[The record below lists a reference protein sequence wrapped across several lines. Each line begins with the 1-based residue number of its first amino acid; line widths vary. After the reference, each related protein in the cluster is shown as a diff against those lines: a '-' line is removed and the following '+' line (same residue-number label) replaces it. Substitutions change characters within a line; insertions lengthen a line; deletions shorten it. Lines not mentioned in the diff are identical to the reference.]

1 MKAIADPRM
10 AAART
15 QDWTRGAQGGPARVD
30 RIAASSHGMAL
41 GLIMGQVQH
50 SLRSEAIEQPTLYRG

>member
-15 QDWTRGAQGGPARVD
+15 QDLTRGAQRGPARVD
-30 RIAASSHGMAL
+30 RIVASSHGMAL
-41 GLIMGQVQH
+41 GLIMGQMRR
-50 SLRSEAIEQPTLYRG
+50 SMRSEAIEQPTLYHD